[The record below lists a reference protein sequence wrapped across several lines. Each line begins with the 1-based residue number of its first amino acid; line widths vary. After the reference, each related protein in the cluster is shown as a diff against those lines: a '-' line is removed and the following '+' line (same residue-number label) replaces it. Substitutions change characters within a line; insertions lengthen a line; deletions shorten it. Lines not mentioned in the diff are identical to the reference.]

1 MPSPSRPLLVTT
13 ALPYANGPLHLG
25 HLLETIQADIW
36 VRHLRLCERTV
47 VFVCADDAHGT
58 PIMLRAAQDQIPPE
72 QLIASVQADH
82 LADFSRFG
90 IAFDHYHTTHSP
102 ENQALVLR
110 FYEALKKGHHLVT
123 RRIRQMYDPE
133 SGLFLPDRYIRGTC
147 PRCGALDQYG
157 DNCEVCGASYSPG
170 ELISPRSSLSGK
182 TPEMR
187 ETEHVFVRLE
197 GFRDRLRRF
206 VHEQAD
212 LDRGVAK
219 KLDEWLGG
227 ELRDWDITR
236 DQPYFGFPIPDRTGQ
251 FFYVWLDA
259 PIGYL
264 ASFRAWTQTHPG
276 TDFDESLKAG
286 SPTELYHFLGKDIIY
301 FHGLFWPALLSAVG
315 FRLPSGLFVH
325 GFLTVNGQK
334 MSKSR
339 GTFLT
344 ARDFAESHPPEAL
357 RYYFATKLGSGIE
370 DLDLDLGDLQQ
381 RYNADLVGKFVNLA
395 ARSSP
400 FLDSGTGPQLSSSL
414 PDPDLYDRFRKS
426 AGAISAAYEA
436 REFSRALRTIMDLAD
451 QANQYFTAC
460 APWSNRRENSERA
473 REIATET
480 LNLFRLLTGYLKPVL
495 PELTGRI
502 ETWLGVTTAR
512 WGDLDQPLLGRSLPP
527 YTPLLTRLAVPP
539 ATALSRPLS
548 LDLNPSPAAGSPMN
562 QTPDPAPT
570 IDIHQFNQVNLKVA
584 RILSAEKVE
593 GSDKLLRL
601 RISLGDEERTVFAGI
616 QTAYTPENL
625 VGRLTVVVA
634 NLAPRKMRFGISEA
648 MVLAASDG
656 ASGPFLLSPDSGAA
670 PGMVVR

>member
-1 MPSPSRPLLVTT
+1 MPAPSRLLVTT

-36 VRHLRLCERTV
+36 VRHLRLAGRSV
-47 VFVCADDAHGT
+47 IFVCADDAHGT
-58 PIMLRAAQDQIPPE
+58 PIMLRAAQDGIPPE

-90 IAFDHYHTTHSP
+90 IAFDHYHSTHSP

-110 FYEALKKGHHLVT
+110 FYEALKKGHHLLT

-133 SGLFLPDRYIRGTC
+133 AGLFLPDRYIRGTC
-147 PRCGALDQYG
+147 PRCGAMDQYG
-157 DNCEVCGASYSPG
+157 DNCEVCGASYSPS
-170 ELISPRSSLSGK
+170 ELVSPRSILSGK

-197 GFRDRLRRF
+197 GFRDRLQRF

-219 KLDEWLGG
+219 KLDEWLSG

-236 DQPYFGFPIPDRTGQ
+236 DEPYFGFPIPDRSRQ

-264 ASFRAWTQTHPG
+264 ASFSAWTRTHPG
-276 TDFDESLKAG
+276 TDFEESLEAG
-286 SPTELYHFLGKDIIY
+286 SPVELYHFLGKDIIY
-301 FHGLFWPALLSAVG
+301 FHGLFWPALLSAAG

-344 ARDFAESHPPEAL
+344 ARDFAETHPPEAL

-370 DLDLDLGDLQQ
+370 DLDLDLADLRQ
-381 RYNADLVGKFVNLA
+381 RFNADLVGKFVNLA

-400 FLDSGTGPQLSSSL
+400 FLDTGSGSRLSPSL

-426 AGAISAAYEA
+426 AEAIGAAYEG
-436 REFSRALRTIMDLAD
+436 RDFSRALRTIMDLAD
-451 QANQYFTAC
+451 QANQYFTAHT
-460 APWSNRRENSERA
+460 PWSTRRENPERA
-473 REIATET
+473 RETATET
-480 LNLFRLLTGYLKPVL
+480 LNLFRLLAGYLKPVL
-495 PELTGRI
+495 PELTDRI
-502 ETWLGVTTAR
+502 ESWLGTSIAR
-512 WGDLDQPLLGRSLPP
+512 WADLDQPLLDRSLPP
-527 YTPLLTRLAVPP
+527 YLPLLTRLNESTP
-539 ATALSRPLS
+539 TTSSRPLPS
-548 LDLNPSPAAGSPMN
+548 DLDSTSKAGSPMN
-562 QTPDPAPT
+562 PTPDPTPM
-570 IDIHQFNQVNLKVA
+570 IDIHQFNQVHLRVA
-584 RILSAEKVE
+584 RILAAEKVE

-601 RISLGDEERTVFAGI
+601 RVSLGDEERTVFAGI
-616 QTAYTPENL
+616 QATYAPETL

-634 NLAPRKMRFGISEA
+634 NLAPRKMRFGLSEA

-656 ASGPFLLSPDSGAA
+656 TAGPFLLSPDSGAT